1 MVFININIKIPWIV
15 ELLYDLLILLLV
27 VCIEKKKR
35 GGGGRRRRDCK
46 SN

>member
-1 MVFININIKIPWIV
+1 MVFINIIIPWI

>member
-1 MVFININIKIPWIV
+1 MVFINIIIPWI
-15 ELLYDLLILLLV
+15 ELLYDLLILLV
-27 VCIEKKKR
+27 VCVEKKKRR

>member
-27 VCIEKKKR
+27 VEKKKR

>member
-27 VCIEKKKR
+27 VEKKKRR